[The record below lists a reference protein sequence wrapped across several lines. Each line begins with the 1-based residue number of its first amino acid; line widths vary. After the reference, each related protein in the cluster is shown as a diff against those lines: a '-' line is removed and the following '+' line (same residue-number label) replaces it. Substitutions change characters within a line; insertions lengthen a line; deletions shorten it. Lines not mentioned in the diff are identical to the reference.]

1 MQGLLD
7 LYRFKAHLFDA
18 YETVK
23 SSNERNCISNYL
35 IKLIGKLGNAPYLLL
50 IVAFLYDEFITYSCL
65 YDFKSMILTHLFV
78 KW

>member
-7 LYRFKAHLFDA
+7 LYGFKAHLFDA

-35 IKLIGKLGNAPYLLL
+35 IKLIGKLGRVAYFLL
-50 IVAFLYDEFITYSCL
+50 IVPYLMNSLPIVALMTLY
-65 YDFKSMILTHLFV
+65 H
-78 KW
+78 